1 MFDVYGWQR
10 WQIILLNKTSITL
23 NDFNTIMIINK
34 KCNQNVYNKNVRF
47 VILKIN
53 EQRNLI
59 LYFDFELIKIILL
72 V

>member
-1 MFDVYGWQR
+1 MFDVYGRQR

-23 NDFNTIMIINK
+23 NDLNNIMIMNK
-34 KCNQNVYNKNVRF
+34 KYNQNVYNENVRF

-59 LYFDFELIKIILL
+59 LYFDFELIKIFLL

>member
-1 MFDVYGWQR
+1 MFDVYGRQR

-23 NDFNTIMIINK
+23 NDLNNIMIMNK
-34 KCNQNVYNKNVRF
+34 KYNQNVSNENVRF

>member
-1 MFDVYGWQR
+1 
-10 WQIILLNKTSITL
+10 
-23 NDFNTIMIINK
+23 MIINK
-34 KCNQNVYNKNVRF
+34 KCNQNVYNENVRF

-72 V
+72 VWKEMYCVAEGLVAIDSFGNILYIV

>member
-1 MFDVYGWQR
+1 MFDVYGRQR

-23 NDFNTIMIINK
+23 NDLNNIMIMNK
-34 KCNQNVYNKNVRF
+34 KYNQNVYNENVRF

-59 LYFDFELIKIILL
+59 LYFDFELIKIIML

>member
-1 MFDVYGWQR
+1 MFDVYGRQR

-34 KCNQNVYNKNVRF
+34 KCNQNVYNENVRF

>member
-34 KCNQNVYNKNVRF
+34 KCNQNVYNENVRF

>member
-1 MFDVYGWQR
+1 MFDVYGRQR

-23 NDFNTIMIINK
+23 NDLNNIMIMNK
-34 KCNQNVYNKNVRF
+34 KYNQNVYNENVRF

>member
-23 NDFNTIMIINK
+23 NDLNNIMIMNK
-34 KCNQNVYNKNVRF
+34 KYNQNVSNENVRF

>member
-1 MFDVYGWQR
+1 MFDVYGRQR

-23 NDFNTIMIINK
+23 NDLNNIMIMNK
-34 KCNQNVYNKNVRF
+34 KYNQNVSNENARF